1 MIDTLYVHHRPVF
14 PPKNDIEYGFARS
27 LSLCSAVCSVFRS
40 VFEGAISV
48 FIPHKIISDEF
59 IRPKPLDNVWMAT
72 VRGPSPPFCDVVR
85 RHSVSP
91 RRSYHSPSLFYT
103 EWFPAPFIH
112 CFSSWHIFA
121 DCLLETKMCT
131 IFVCFFGVRFQCTN
145 TNTVIILSVLVVS
158 GMASV

>member
-1 MIDTLYVHHRPVF
+1 MFIIARYF
-14 PPKNDIEYGFARS
+14 PQKMTSNMDLHALS
-27 LSLCSAVCSVFRS
+27 LSLCL
-40 VFEGAISV
+40 FEGAISV

-103 EWFPAPFIH
+103 KWFPAPFIH

-131 IFVCFFGVRFQCTN
+131 IFVCFFGVRFQG
-145 TNTVIILSVLVVS
+145 TNTVYILSVLVVS
-158 GMASV
+158 GMAIPLISRPFGCDEKS